1 MKFAGYILTYTLIRI
16 LHALPDRVL
25 YFFSDGLYLLAYH
38 LIGYRKKVVFG
49 NLERAFPERT
59 PGEIKQIARKF
70 YHHLCDLVLESAVS
84 MFFSREEAQKKISC
98 KNPELVEELY
108 QKGKQVIAV
117 TGHYGNWEL
126 LPILGLLFEYRTIA
140 VYKPL
145 RNEYFN
151 RFILKN
157 REKFGA
163 TPVPMEQVAR
173 TLMDFRQKNILTLS
187 VFLSDQR
194 PLRRQIQ
201 YWTRFM
207 GMDTPMYLGVEKLSK
222 KLDAAVIFIKI
233 RKVRRGQYEAECEM
247 VCENPS
253 LLEPYQI
260 TGTHVRILEAL
271 IRERPELWLWSHRRW
286 RYTRDDHGG

>member
-1 MKFAGYILTYTLIRI
+1 MKFAGYILTYTIIRI

-38 LIGYRKKVVFG
+38 LVGYRKKVVFG
-49 NLERAFPERT
+49 NLARAFPGMP
-59 PGEIKQIARKF
+59 PGELRNIARKF
-70 YHHLCDLVLESAVS
+70 YRHFCDLVLESAVS

-140 VYKPL
+140 VYKSL

-151 RFILKN
+151 RFILKS

-222 KLDAAVIFIKI
+222 KMDAAVIFIKI

-247 VCENPS
+247 VCEDPS
-253 LLEPYQI
+253 VMEPYQI
-260 TGTHVRILEAL
+260 TEAHVKILEAL

-286 RYTRDDHGG
+286 KFTRDDPGG